1 MLDSY
6 ANCVYHVDIRKMRNE
21 QEVNKVR
28 YPNIEAERA
37 RKGMSQ
43 ETLAAELGVTR
54 KTLFNWMD
62 SGNIPLN
69 KLIGMADIFGC
80 SIDYLLGRG

>member
-1 MLDSY
+1 M
-6 ANCVYHVDIRKMRNE
+6 K
-21 QEVNKVR
+21 

-43 ETLAAELGVTR
+43 ETLATELGVTR

-62 SGNIPLN
+62 SGNIPLS

-80 SIDYLLGRG
+80 SIDYLLGRWEV

>member
-1 MLDSY
+1 M
-6 ANCVYHVDIRKMRNE
+6 
-21 QEVNKVR
+21 R

-43 ETLAAELGVTR
+43 ETLATELGVTR

-62 SGNIPLN
+62 SGPPL
-69 KLIGMADIFGC
+69 LV
-80 SIDYLLGRG
+80 S